1 MAECRIEKIAGKH
14 HTFFTK
20 RFDRDKTERIHF
32 ASAMTMTSKN
42 EEIIK
47 DEMPSYLD
55 IVEFIQFSGT
65 HVVHDL
71 HQLWKRIV
79 FNILISNTDDHL
91 RNHGFVLTKNGWRL
105 SPAFDIN
112 PSIDK
117 DGLAL
122 NIDMDNNAL
131 NLELAQR
138 VGIYFRLSDLEMTS
152 IIEEVQ
158 SSVGIWEKV
167 AKDIGIQR
175 NEQAV
180 MSRAFKI

>member
-1 MAECRIEKIAGKH
+1 YFYTRYLTSNQKNERFYHRQSKALVYFTNYWNIVCQTRCAGVLYTYYLAYKLDIDSGIEMAECRIEKIAGKH

-20 RFDRDKTERIHF
+20 RFDRDKTARIHF

-79 FNILISNTDDHL
+79 FNIL
-91 RNHGFVLTKNGWRL
+91 
-105 SPAFDIN
+105 
-112 PSIDK
+112 
-117 DGLAL
+117 
-122 NIDMDNNAL
+122 
-131 NLELAQR
+131 
-138 VGIYFRLSDLEMTS
+138 
-152 IIEEVQ
+152 
-158 SSVGIWEKV
+158 
-167 AKDIGIQR
+167 
-175 NEQAV
+175 
-180 MSRAFKI
+180 